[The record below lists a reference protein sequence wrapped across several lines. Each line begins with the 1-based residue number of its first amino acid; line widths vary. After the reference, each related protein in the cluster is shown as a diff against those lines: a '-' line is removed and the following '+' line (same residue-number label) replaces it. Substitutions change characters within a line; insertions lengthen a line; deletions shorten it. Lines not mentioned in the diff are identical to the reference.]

1 MTTTDAEP
9 KTRTGVARP
18 NKKFWRM
25 IGAVVAVLIIA
36 GAGIWAILNKKQEY
50 VQDKQLFVATV
61 EGADWEILFLEA
73 PGKAWWYKMPD
84 LGIGDDEWRAQVKAG
99 RCELTITAPQA
110 RPNAATVHIPSTTP
124 TLASP
129 VSDLTSK
136 KVEAINFYLN
146 LGHCYADG
154 PMAIGTP

>member
-9 KTRTGVARP
+9 KARSGQARP
-18 NKKFWRM
+18 NKKFWRQ

-36 GAGIWAILNKKQEY
+36 SAGIWAVLNKKQEFA
-50 VQDKQLFVATV
+50 QDKQLFVATV
-61 EGADWEILFLEA
+61 EGADWEILSLET

-99 RCELTITAPQA
+99 RCDLTVTAPELHPEKA
-110 RPNAATVHIPSTTP
+110 VVHITSTTP
-124 TLASP
+124 PLRSP

-136 KVEAINFYLN
+136 KVKAINFYLD